1 MIKTLSN
8 SKLMFLKSY
17 SLLDI
22 IFFSVNLI
30 KNYVRN
36 IIKRNKFY
44 LEDGYTPLLQK
55 KAGRD
60 WNECVIIVGTYC
72 TRGHRWYIVAR
83 DFVIPGS

>member
-22 IFFSVNLI
+22 NFFSVNLI

-36 IIKRNKFY
+36 IIKRNKIY
-44 LEDGYTPLLQK
+44 LEDGYNPLLQK

-60 WNECVIIVGTYC
+60 WNECVIN
-72 TRGHRWYIVAR
+72 RWYLLSQGPQV
-83 DFVIPGS
+83 VYCG